1 MTIVSVK
8 PRTTPAC
15 TITFITFVVT
25 FALVVAALGSLDV
38 VDVVTMTVIAF
49 MLPFFTFAITAQSPL
64 ITKTCTRHSLAI
76 GKVFTRWH
84 QRYEALVRRRPE
96 TRFHKPSLC
105 RVQTVPD
112 VVACVGVCQL
122 ALFVN
127 ANENMSIERIY
138 VCMKMQ
144 FAKIKV
150 ARLKFEQH

>member
-15 TITFITFVVT
+15 TITFTFITFVVT

-64 ITKTCTRHSLAI
+64 ITKTFTRHSLAI

-127 ANENMSIERIY
+127 ANENMSIERIRTY
-138 VCMKMQ
+138 DDAIRKNKGREVE
-144 FAKIKV
+144 I
-150 ARLKFEQH
+150 